1 MLCPSMQVRGCPGCF
16 STERLM
22 STPAGE
28 GPASR
33 ASGSPGVRPHCERQA
48 RRSRR
53 GQALQPNGL
62 PLRAIPS
69 CTDLRHQANRAR
81 LCRDVT
87 TASTARPACRTA
99 KIHPQNL
106 KARHADMRDDVSRQ
120 KHSKQVQQ
128 HDQKQYANDHRQHRR
143 IAEGEV
149 GKKQNRGDTPG
160 VTMTGMANGVTAGW
174 R

>member
-1 MLCPSMQVRGCPGCF
+1 
-16 STERLM
+16 
-22 STPAGE
+22 
-28 GPASR
+28 
-33 ASGSPGVRPHCERQA
+33 
-48 RRSRR
+48 
-53 GQALQPNGL
+53 
-62 PLRAIPS
+62 IPS

-81 LCRDVT
+81 LCRDDGIDGE
-87 TASTARPACRTA
+87 AGLWNRENPA
-99 KIHPQNL
+99 QNL

-120 KHSKQVQQ
+120 KHSKQIQQ

-143 IAEGEV
+143 VAEGEV